1 MFPWLSYLAMS
12 KNATLPFCAIP
23 FMSGRLWELPTTV
36 LVTCVPCPMVPP
48 SLSVFSY
55 DSVLWVRVV
64 WVMVHTHIYIHTHTY
79 I

>member
-55 DSVLWVRVV
+55 DSVCGCVLFG
-64 WVMVHTHIYIHTHTY
+64 
-79 I
+79 